1 MNATRTARPIRRLA
15 LLMCCTVAVA
25 VGLGGVGAPGAGAT
39 PSPTTIRLVTHDSF
53 AVSKPVL
60 AAFEK
65 QTGIKVQILQEGDA
79 GAALNQAI
87 LTKDNPL
94 GDVFFGVDNTFLSRA
109 LDAGIFETYT
119 PKELSNVP
127 SQYQLDPSHQL
138 TPIDHGD
145 VCVVADKQWFTKHK
159 VPVPTSMD
167 DLTKPAYKGLLV
179 TEDPATS
186 SPGLV
191 FTLATVAKY
200 GESGWRDYW
209 SKLRSND
216 LKVDESWDQAY
227 NGDFTAGGASGSR
240 PLVVSYATDPAA
252 AVVAE
257 KHPPATSPVSVLLDS
272 CFQQVE
278 FAGVLMGTTHEA
290 AARKFVDFLLSTSFQ
305 ADVPLE
311 MYVYPVRDGT
321 QLPAVFTKYAAVPT
335 APLSLPAAQIGA
347 NRDQWIDQWRS
358 TVVG

>member
-1 MNATRTARPIRRLA
+1 MNRRRTLSTLAVLVVTATSLA
-15 LLMCCTVAVA
+15 SAVA
-25 VGLGGVGAPGAGAT
+25 SSAAGAAT
-39 PSPTTIRLVTHDSF
+39 KPTTIRLVTHDSF

-60 AAFEK
+60 AAFTK

-87 LTKDNPL
+87 LTKSNPL

-109 LDAGIFETYT
+109 LDAGIFEPYT
-119 PKELSNVP
+119 PKDLGTVP
-127 SQYQLDPSHQL
+127 TQYQLDTSHQL
-138 TPIDHGD
+138 TPVDEGD
-145 VCVVADKQWFTKHK
+145 VCVVADKQWFAKHN
-159 VPVPTSMD
+159 VPLPTSMD

-200 GESGWRDYW
+200 GDNGWRDYW

-216 LKVDESWDQAY
+216 VKVDDGWDKAY
-227 NGDFTAGGASGSR
+227 NGDFTAGGASGTR

-252 AVVAE
+252 AVLAA
-257 KHPPATSPVSVLLDS
+257 KHPPSTSPLSVLLDS

-278 FAGVLMGTTHEA
+278 FAGVLKGTTHEA
-290 AARKFVDFLLSTSFQ
+290 AARKFVDFLLSPSFQ
-305 ADVPLE
+305 ADVPTE
-311 MYVYPVRDGT
+311 MYVYPVRDNT
-321 QLPAVFTKYAAVPT
+321 KLPSAFAKFAAVPT
-335 APLSLPAAQIGA
+335 TTLSLPADEIGR
-347 NRDQWIDQWRS
+347 NRDEWINQWRA
-358 TVVG
+358 TVLG